1 MIDGDLF
8 VFDSAIHVHD
18 LSNENVRD
26 DVTEATYVRDHML
39 SAPVKA
45 RPDAF
50 EGMPDPARPT
60 VEDAYRTIFANS
72 GTDMAMAQVVPLFD
86 WYKNFF
92 APVELQA
99 AM

>member
-50 EGMPDPARPT
+50 EGMPDPGAADSRRR
-60 VEDAYRTIFANS
+60 VSNDLRQLRHGHGD
-72 GTDMAMAQVVPLFD
+72 GTGR
-86 WYKNFF
+86 
-92 APVELQA
+92 APV
-99 AM
+99 